1 MVYVQGENE
10 NRAMETVEKHNCR
23 FSTVTTAPT
32 AANKEKQHRKTPGDR
47 LHKILDAS
55 ILWKQYS
62 A

>member
-23 FSTVTTAPT
+23 FSTVPTAPT

-55 ILWKQYS
+55 
-62 A
+62 

>member
-32 AANKEKQHRKTPGDR
+32 AANKSTKRSSTEKHRAIVYTKSLTLPTP
-47 LHKILDAS
+47 
-55 ILWKQYS
+55 
-62 A
+62 